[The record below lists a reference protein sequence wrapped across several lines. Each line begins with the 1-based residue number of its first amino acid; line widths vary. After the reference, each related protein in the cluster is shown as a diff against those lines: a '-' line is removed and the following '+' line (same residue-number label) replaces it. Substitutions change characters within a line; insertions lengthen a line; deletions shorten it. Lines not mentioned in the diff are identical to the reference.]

1 MSYIIR
7 IIDCVHWYHWMN
19 ITQCQ
24 FMVQLHECANISI
37 LFCKFMSTS
46 ASFIL
51 KFSGFFFLKKN
62 HSLKI
67 LYFFLWWWNV
77 MKIVI
82 FQQLVMKRWIQ
93 LLHSIL
99 CNLFFLTTPLFMF
112 QVLLKVFCYGKQLMK
127 RKMEV
132 GDNNI
137 IHSGIVNISG
147 CSVKIRLL

>member
-7 IIDCVHWYHWMN
+7 IINCVHWYLWMN

-24 FMVQLHECANISI
+24 FMVQLHECANFSI

-46 ASFIL
+46 AIFIL
-51 KFSGFFFLKKN
+51 KFWGVFFLKQN
-62 HSLKI
+62 HQLRI
-67 LYFFLWWWNV
+67 TIYFSVVTKCGENS
-77 MKIVI
+77 I

-132 GDNNI
+132 GDN
-137 IHSGIVNISG
+137 SGIVNISG